1 MVCESFVSGRFLSSL
16 QFTFHGYLSKNFN
29 DRKRHK
35 TKTDIKGVE
44 KVCLM
49 YFKVPVPNV
58 SAEENTLN
66 LGFNTT
72 EVYGNHYETKAKA

>member
-1 MVCESFVSGRFLSSL
+1 
-16 QFTFHGYLSKNFN
+16 
-29 DRKRHK
+29 
-35 TKTDIKGVE
+35 
-44 KVCLM
+44 M